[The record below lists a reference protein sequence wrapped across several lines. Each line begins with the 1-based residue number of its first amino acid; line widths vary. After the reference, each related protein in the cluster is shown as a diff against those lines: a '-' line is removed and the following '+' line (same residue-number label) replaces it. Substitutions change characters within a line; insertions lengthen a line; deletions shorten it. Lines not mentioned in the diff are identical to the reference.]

1 MPRIPTSKPQ
11 DVRSRPS
18 VGGQV
23 SIRSQDSFFRSIAA
37 ASQEAGQLF
46 EQARAE
52 EQKIADADALN
63 KQRIY
68 QISESTRLKE
78 SLTSTSV
85 DQHNDLIEEWI
96 ANNQKYDLG
105 PSASNEARTQA
116 SMANDMWVQQSI
128 SSAKISSTQR
138 RESEA
143 RQNAAS
149 LQNLAIDS
157 LDREGAIGAWS
168 GILSADQLDTQI
180 KLIDQGI
187 ANEAEK
193 RQRESDNAI
202 SAELL
207 TNTDQFSLQNNLQG
221 IEEQIKILD
230 SGEGLAA
237 RMTEVKRL
245 ATRNSMVQAKNGIV
259 ARRAKAFDD
268 VLKKA
273 VDVGVLNDETLSDMK
288 DRGLLTDEQ
297 EVQMRSIFSSKQ
309 RTEELNKEFDTDKA
323 DVSYKTVYNE
333 LGEDFLEKFA
343 EGDNVEI
350 EEEQVREYEKRID
363 SLPVGIIAKNKLR
376 SRLALAASVAILD
389 SDSSISPWT
398 TFLGEE
404 WEGLPDQRR
413 LELSDFA
420 NRAAKI
426 MLESNKS
433 KFLLMD
439 EGVPVDDVDF
449 ADLLIDDLNFFA
461 KQLNAGV
468 DPKELK
474 MGDRL
479 RSYRVGQ
486 VKLQIKQK
494 LLNPEAV
501 DQ

>member
-78 SLTSTSV
+78 SLTSTPV

-96 ANNQKYDLG
+96 ANNQKFDLG
-105 PSASNEARTQA
+105 PSASKEARAKA
-116 SMANDMWVQQSI
+116 SMANDLWVQQSI

-138 RESEA
+138 RESES

-168 GILSADQLDTQI
+168 GILSGDQLDTQI
-180 KLIDQGI
+180 KLIDQAI

-207 TNTDQFSLQNNLQG
+207 TNTDEFSLQNNLQG
-221 IEEQIKILD
+221 IEEQIKILE
-230 SGEGLAA
+230 SGKGLAA
-237 RMTEVKRL
+237 GMTEIKRL
-245 ATRNSMVQAKNGIV
+245 ATKNSMVQARNAIL

-288 DRGLLTDEQ
+288 DMGLLTDEQ

-309 RTEELNKEFDTDKA
+309 KTEELNKEFDTDKV

-333 LGEDFLEKFA
+333 LGEKFLEKFA
-343 EGDNVEI
+343 EGKNVDIDEDEI
-350 EEEQVREYEKRID
+350 EEYDKRID
-363 SLPVGIIAKNKLR
+363 SLPVGIIAKNKLK
-376 SRLALAASVAILD
+376 SRLALAASVAILEDD
-389 SDSSISPWT
+389 SG
-398 TFLGEE
+398 FGVQLGEE
-404 WEGLPDQRR
+404 WEELPPERR
-413 LELSDFA
+413 EILA
-420 NRAAKI
+420 GYAKEVSSI
-426 MLESNKS
+426 MLESTRAQLALTKQGDKTEYPS
-433 KFLLMD
+433 LA
-439 EGVPVDDVDF
+439 DV
-449 ADLLIDDLNFFA
+449 LIEDLNFLA
-461 KQLNAGV
+461 KEFNAGV
-468 DPKELK
+468 DPKELNIPS
-474 MGDRL
+474 RL
-479 RSYRVGQ
+479 RLYRVGSQ
-486 VKLQIKQK
+486 QLRIREF
-494 LLNPEAV
+494 LLTPSIIEE
-501 DQ
+501 

>member
-23 SIRSQDSFFRSIAA
+23 NIRSQDSFFRSIAA

-46 EQARAE
+46 EQARVE

-78 SLTSTSV
+78 SLTSTPV

-96 ANNQKYDLG
+96 ANNQKFDLG

-116 SMANDMWVQQSI
+116 SMANNMWVQQSI
-128 SSAKISSTQR
+128 SSAKISSTQK

-149 LQNLAIDS
+149 LEKLAIES
-157 LDREGAIGAWS
+157 GDREGAIAAWS
-168 GILSADQLDTQI
+168 GILSEDGMSVRMQV
-180 KLIDQGI
+180 IDQGI
-187 ANEAEK
+187 ANEAKE

-207 TNTDQFSLQNNLQG
+207 TNTDEFSLQNNLEG
-221 IEEQIKILD
+221 IEEQIKILE

-237 RMTEVKRL
+237 GMSEVKRL
-245 ATRNSMVQAKNGIV
+245 ATKNSMVQAKNGIV

-297 EVQMRSIFSSKQ
+297 EVLMRSIFSSKQ
-309 RTEELNKEFDTDKA
+309 RTEKLNEEFAIDKVS
-323 DVSYKTVYNE
+323 VSYKTIYNE
-333 LGEDFLEKFA
+333 LGEKFLKKNA
-343 EGDNVEI
+343 AGKNVDI
-350 EEEQVREYEKRID
+350 SEESVKEYEKRID
-363 SLPVGIIAKNKLR
+363 SLPVGVIAKNKLK
-376 SRLALAASVAILD
+376 SELAKVASVAILED
-389 SDSSISPWT
+389 DNVLGT
-398 TFLGEE
+398 QLGEK
-404 WEGLPDQRR
+404 WEELPPQRR
-413 LELSDFA
+413 EILVEY
-420 NRAAKI
+420 AKEVSSI
-426 MLESNKS
+426 MLESTRAQLALTNQG
-433 KFLLMD
+433 D
-439 EGVPVDDVDF
+439 ETDYPSLADV
-449 ADLLIDDLNFFA
+449 LIEDLNFLA
-461 KQLNAGV
+461 KELNAGV
-468 DPKELK
+468 DPKELNIPS
-474 MGDRL
+474 RL
-479 RSYRVGQ
+479 RLYRIGSQ
-486 VKLQIKQK
+486 QLKLRE
-494 LLNPEAV
+494 LLLTPSTIEE
-501 DQ
+501 